1 MQLLFYFVAIGAV
14 VSQIAMHHS
23 VVTRVDHPAS
33 LQQAQTELA
42 KYRMFSYA
50 ANQYVAAHAYATA
63 GIETIT
69 WAQIRVADTTPP
81 GAQAVDVPSTWM
93 VRRDASRWALCAAL
107 DESTV
112 AMMQQLLPKEKQIVM
127 RGSALSVSLS
137 NQLVLGE
144 TSTSEATAYG
154 TLCL

>member
-1 MQLLFYFVAIGAV
+1 MQLLYFVAIGTL
-14 VSQIAMHHS
+14 VSQAALHYSAAQKID
-23 VVTRVDHPAS
+23 RPAS
-33 LQQAQTELA
+33 LYQSQSELA

-50 ANQYVAAHAYATA
+50 ANQYVSNHAYATT

-69 WAQIRVADTTPP
+69 WSQIRTASTTPP
-81 GAQAVDVPSTWM
+81 GAQAVDVPPTWM

-107 DESTV
+107 DESTI
-112 AMMQQLLPKEKQIVM
+112 AMMQQLLPKEKQVSI
-127 RGSALSVSLS
+127 RGSVLSASFN

-144 TSTSEATAYG
+144 TSTSEAAAYA